1 MARHVHLY
9 YKSGMRIPTI
19 VILGFL
25 ASLLA
30 HVANA
35 QEETDFLFGIP
46 RGAISIRGGYMTA
59 SANSAV
65 YDFFAETLTIEK
77 GDFNTPV
84 FGLDVALVV
93 HPRIDVLVGFEL
105 SKSTTRSEYRDFEE
119 DDGSPIR
126 QTTELSMYPFS
137 GSVKFYL
144 TPRGRDISRFAFVP
158 SKARAYVG
166 GGAGLVGY
174 RLAQTGD
181 FVDFVD
187 LAIFTEEFKS
197 TGFGT
202 EAHAF
207 FGVDVQLKP
216 TTYLSFE
223 GRYMWA
229 DAGLSGGFVGFDSI
243 DLSGLRITAGIS
255 FSF

>member
-1 MARHVHLY
+1 
-9 YKSGMRIPTI
+9 MRISTI
-19 VILGFL
+19 VILGL
-25 ASLLA
+25 ASLLP

-35 QEETDFLFGIP
+35 QEETDFLFGLP
-46 RGAISIRGGYMTA
+46 RGAFSIRGGYMSA
-59 SANSAV
+59 SASSDV
-65 YDFFAETLTIEK
+65 YDFITETLTIDK
-77 GDFNTPV
+77 GDFSAPT

-93 HPRIDVLVGFEL
+93 HPRIDVLVGFEY
-105 SKSTTRSEYRDFEE
+105 SKSTTESEYRDFEE
-119 DDGSPIR
+119 DDGSPINQR
-126 QTTELSMYPFS
+126 TELSIFPFS
-137 GSVKFYL
+137 GSVKFYV

-166 GGAGLVGY
+166 AGGGLVWY
-174 RLAQTGD
+174 RLAQIGD

-187 LAIFTEEFKS
+187 LSIFTGEFQS

-207 FGVDVQLKP
+207 VGVDVQLKP
-216 TTYLSFE
+216 AVYLSFE

-229 DAGLSGGFVGFDSI
+229 DAGLSGDFVGFDPI
-243 DLSGLRITAGIS
+243 DLSGLRITAGVN